1 MRVPAAG
8 EDQKAVVFGAVDYAT
23 GQVLW
28 QTSARKGEAAF
39 SAFLDYLA
47 EALPAD
53 EPVVLVLDNVGY
65 HKSHALRE
73 VWRRYANRLEPFF
86 LPAYAPQLN
95 LIERLWHSGALP
107 EAEARVPSLVERSRP
122 PAAGHR
128 DAARLFGGAL
138 PRDRRPQ
145 LPHCPELLPIRLE
158 HHGVGLARGYSS
170 PDCNQGLSGQSSV
183 IGWLSDLER
192 GVIRYHCSRARTVS
206 TSETSLR
213 IRMTCSLSA
222 LPHPHVQIAPAVLGQ
237 LGLA

>member
-145 LPHCPELLPIRLE
+145 LPHCPELLPIRL
-158 HHGVGLARGYSS
+158 VTM
-170 PDCNQGLSGQSSV
+170 
-183 IGWLSDLER
+183 
-192 GVIRYHCSRARTVS
+192 SRM
-206 TSETSLR
+206 
-213 IRMTCSLSA
+213 MTKK
-222 LPHPHVQIAPAVLGQ
+222 
-237 LGLA
+237 